1 MSSSKPSA
9 HPYSLPDLTQ
19 TKLSV
24 EDDWTKV
31 KDRKEKKRIQNR
43 VAQRTYRYRMKAR
56 LGELQQKLEY
66 HERNKAT
73 LTYGDAPGV
82 GDSEN
87 TSRSPSV
94 QLPTPTYTTD
104 NSPSPRANELMVF
117 NDIHLPNYHSPHV
130 FHTDASQLFD
140 LSPITTPL
148 TSQPSGVFT
157 VEQSN
162 ITDSGYSSAVVHEYL
177 RLHMQ
182 PFDTQHRAADGQ
194 TNNYAIDGSAH
205 GNDPFLVHD
214 SPDIDPLLF
223 STERHDTMTAGF
235 TEEGENKV
243 LNWKAQ
249 PPPLVMSNP
258 GQAGALTSPVT
269 QDLPEMK
276 KTRTS
281 NRTACRTTSAEVN
294 QKAPRQQQQHQ
305 PASLPTKRPT
315 LDERMESV
323 MERVETE
330 GFDNFDSLATL
341 YYKAKFGDSS
351 SLAVEQRLSR
361 TRRLPKL
368 FADVFSAAQQE
379 WGAREQRPLFDEILR
394 MSEGMLI
401 GEARGVHS
409 TLHASIGG
417 LARSAAKDHETGK
430 SAVSGLKRLMED
442 NLSNLWALVTALATE
457 NRAVRQRDR
466 SNTVLATI
474 LVLQCSGQLPKQSL
488 MALLDACL

>member
-9 HPYSLPDLTQ
+9 HPYSLPDLTE

-43 VAQRTYRYRMKAR
+43 VAQRTYRHRMKAR

-66 HERNKAT
+66 HERNKGT
-73 LTYGDAPGV
+73 STDGDAPGV
-82 GDSEN
+82 GDGEDTN
-87 TSRSPSV
+87 RSPSV
-94 QLPTPTYTTD
+94 QLPTPAYTTD
-104 NSPSPRANELMVF
+104 NSPSPRANEELVVF
-117 NDIHLPNYHSPHV
+117 DDIHLHNYHSPHA

-140 LSPITTPL
+140 LSPVTTPL
-148 TSQPSGVFT
+148 TTQPPGVFT
-157 VEQSN
+157 VGQSN
-162 ITDSGYSSAVVHEYL
+162 ITDSGYTSAVVHEYL
-177 RLHMQ
+177 RLQMQ
-182 PFDTQHRAADGQ
+182 PFDTQHRVADGQ
-194 TNNYAIDGSAH
+194 ANNYALGVSVH
-205 GNDPFLVHD
+205 GGDSFLVHD
-214 SPDIDPLLF
+214 SPNVDPLLF
-223 STERHDTMTAGF
+223 SIDGHDTMTVGF
-235 TEEGENKV
+235 TEEDESNI
-243 LNWKAQ
+243 LNWKIQ
-249 PPPLVMSNP
+249 PPATPNP
-258 GQAGALTSPVT
+258 GQVALSPSVA

-281 NRTACRTTSAEVN
+281 NRTTCTASAEVN
-294 QKAPRQQQQHQ
+294 HKAPTQ

-323 MERVETE
+323 MERVETA
-330 GFDNFDSLATL
+330 GFDSFDSLATL

-361 TRRLPKL
+361 NRRLPKL
-368 FADVFSAAQQE
+368 FADVFSAAQE

-401 GEARGVHS
+401 SEARGVHS

-417 LARSAAKDHETGK
+417 LARSAKDERTGK
-430 SAVSGLKRLMED
+430 SAVPGLKRLMES
-442 NLSNLWALVTALATE
+442 NLPNLWALVTALATE

-474 LVLQCSGQLPKQSL
+474 LVLQSSGQLPKQSL
-488 MALLDACL
+488 MALLEACL